1 MYRFLQKNKWYL
13 VTALGLAAFV
23 LLCMFNLQ
31 DDFAKELNGWLFDK
45 KAKIIEEDLSYRR
58 EKIAQSD
65 EQLAELDKQEAEIKK
80 KREEKRSNI
89 DTMDLKE
96 MSDAWKK
103 LGY

>member
-1 MYRFLQKNKWYL
+1 MYKFFLKYKWHF
-13 VTALGLAAFV
+13 VTALGVVALV
-23 LLCMFNLQ
+23 SLYMFNLQ
-31 DDFAKELNGWLFDK
+31 DDYAKELNGWLFDK

-65 EQLAELDKQEAEIKK
+65 DQIAELDKQEAEIKK